1 MRTNILKYT
10 IIIALLITA
19 LSNAQHRVD
28 KRLKPY
34 VDEYFKI
41 LDDNNIDYNT
51 PIILVTVSH
60 PLKGTDYLGV
70 ALGMHNDN
78 LVNVRISPRFFEL
91 DRNSRL
97 WVMFHELSHDM
108 FNLRHGSIK
117 LMHKKAYDE
126 VTSFQLSRAKSELIK
141 HLKGL

>member
-41 LDDNNIDYNT
+41 LDDNNIVYNT
-51 PIILVTVSH
+51 PTVLITVSQ

-70 ALGMHNDN
+70 ALGMNNDN

-141 HLKGL
+141 HLQSL

>member
-41 LDDNNIDYNT
+41 LDDNNIYYNT
-51 PIILVTVSH
+51 SIMLITVSQ

-70 ALGMHNDN
+70 ALGMDNEN
-78 LVNVRISPRFFEL
+78 LVYVRISPRFFEL

-97 WVMFHELSHDM
+97 WVMFHELSHDI

-117 LMHKKAYDE
+117 LMHKKAYDN